1 MHQKIIITG
10 ANGGLGS
17 AVTQKLLDEG
27 NDVQGTIIPGE
38 SDIDQIKNRF
48 NNKTKLKLNELN
60 VLDEPAV
67 ARYIAG
73 MPDIYGAVLTVGG
86 FMMKSLQET
95 TEQDLDRMISLN
107 FKSAFYFTRHLIDRF
122 KNQGKGRILY
132 IAARPAIEKGG
143 QALTAYALS
152 KNMLV
157 KLAEMVNEA
166 LVDSEANA
174 TVIAPDM
181 IDTPANRNAMPEAD
195 YKKWIKP
202 HEMAD
207 IIAFYLSSKADR
219 IREPIVKLYGTRQ

>member
-1 MHQKIIITG
+1 MHQKIIVTG
-10 ANGGLGS
+10 ANGGLGT
-17 AVTQKLLDEG
+17 AVTQKLLDDG
-27 NDVQGTIIPGE
+27 YDVHGTIIPGE
-38 SDIDQIKNRF
+38 SDIDQIKDRF
-48 NNKTKLKLNELN
+48 NNKTKLNLSELN

-67 ARYIAG
+67 ERY
-73 MPDIYGAVLTVGG
+73 MSDLPDVYGAVLTVGG

-95 TEQDLDRMISLN
+95 SEQDLDRMIALN

-122 KNQGKGRILY
+122 KSRGKGRIFY

-166 LVDSEANA
+166 LGDTEASA

-181 IDTPANRNAMPEAD
+181 IDTPANRNAMPDAD
-195 YKKWIKP
+195 YKKWINP

-207 IIAFYLSSKADR
+207 IMAFYLSSKADR
-219 IREPIVKLYGTRQ
+219 IREPIVKIYGNR